1 MVGNGGACGVVAME
15 LQRWSTAMRLV
26 ELWQWSYND
35 GRQCYNSWSCG
46 DGVAAMA
53 DNVTT
58 MAGSVIAHRV
68 AAMAYNVEACGA
80 VAMVDSAKVCKTVTM
95 ELQ

>member
-1 MVGNGGACGVVAME
+1 MMVGNVTTRGAVAME
-15 LQRWSTAMRLV
+15 LQRWP
-26 ELWQWSYND
+26 
-35 GRQCYNSWSCG
+35 
-46 DGVAAMA
+46 
-53 DNVTT
+53 T

-80 VAMVDSAKVCKTVTM
+80 VAMVGSAKVCKTVTM